1 MKCMRHCLCA
11 AWNKTKDKIR
21 TPNLSVEWE
30 IAVRIGVGVTNE
42 NTRQLSVTE

>member
-30 IAVRIGVGVTNE
+30 IAVRIGVGVT
-42 NTRQLSVTE
+42 TRTPDS